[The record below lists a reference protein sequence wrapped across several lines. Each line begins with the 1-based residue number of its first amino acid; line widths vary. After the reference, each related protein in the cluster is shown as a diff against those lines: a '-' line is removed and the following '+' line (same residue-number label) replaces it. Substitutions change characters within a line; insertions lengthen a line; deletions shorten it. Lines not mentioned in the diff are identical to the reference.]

1 MTGWYAER
9 TPDRSA
15 KAVIAVTLL
24 ALLLVAA
31 VPVALLA
38 GVVMMLLGHVVG
50 GLALFGG
57 SILAAAI
64 AVAVAGMSGM
74 RHLRKLVAGRS
85 FRVVQ
90 LDGSQYTD
98 VAEPE
103 GSDYTDVV
111 RLDRSEYTEVL
122 TTLTRPFA
130 LPTTSSPRSPARP
143 HHHPHPLGR
152 RATRTGIWREGA
164 SWTISGLSCTRSTRR
179 SSSCWK
185 ASCSALSACN
195 CRP

>member
-57 SILAAAI
+57 SILAAVI

-74 RHLRKLVAGRS
+74 RHLRKLVAGHS
-85 FRVVQ
+85 FRVVR

-111 RLDRSEYTEVL
+111 QLDRSEYTEV
-122 TTLTRPFA
+122 R
-130 LPTTSSPRSPARP
+130 
-143 HHHPHPLGR
+143 
-152 RATRTGIWREGA
+152 
-164 SWTISGLSCTRSTRR
+164 
-179 SSSCWK
+179 
-185 ASCSALSACN
+185 
-195 CRP
+195 